1 MNRRRSLIPSS
12 YGHRFKHLL
21 NQEAEQAEG
30 RALMILE
37 FAPSSFT
44 FILLHFHTPR
54 CDIDVVVLQRSA
66 SVSNELQMP
75 NV

>member
-37 FAPSSFT
+37 FAPSSST
-44 FILLHFHTPR
+44 FILL
-54 CDIDVVVLQRSA
+54 VVI
-66 SVSNELQMP
+66 
-75 NV
+75 